1 MYDYIYTIIC
11 NITNAEAFVYII
23 YIFYNV
29 RRSMSNSFYTAFW
42 GSLAAIVVFYT
53 VTYLIDIVRDA
64 IYDKQVERFWEE
76 VEYRK
81 DID

>member
-1 MYDYIYTIIC
+1 
-11 NITNAEAFVYII
+11 
-23 YIFYNV
+23 
-29 RRSMSNSFYTAFW
+29 MSNSFYTAFW
-42 GSLAAIVVFYT
+42 GTLAAIVVFYT
-53 VTYLIDIVRDA
+53 VSYLVELVRNA

>member
-1 MYDYIYTIIC
+1 
-11 NITNAEAFVYII
+11 
-23 YIFYNV
+23 
-29 RRSMSNSFYTAFW
+29 MSNSFYTAFW
-42 GSLAAIVVFYT
+42 ATLAAIVVFYT